1 MKFRKMLLAAMA
13 TFMLP
18 IAAMADTHT
27 SPNGKVKAETTRDA
41 LVVSYKSN
49 AGWQQIYKA
58 YFHGIG
64 GGSAEN
70 VNLKY
75 DMLVGKQLHIDKKAV
90 KATYSLQSGG
100 LLVFMVADDGV
111 AFKKVSR
118 EKVNYNGEEETTI
131 DFSTASNYWIMKW
144 SDGAEGFFPK
154 NQEVKLDD
162 RWSIPALFE
171 FPNDVFALIHEADVQ
186 HDQAACSLYS
196 TSDKGVYRIV
206 TDKNEQFAKSSTW
219 KTVMVGSLA
228 DVVESTLVTDVST
241 PCKLQDTSWIQPG
254 LAAWVYWAYNH
265 GSNDYEIIKKYT
277 DMAVALK
284 LPYVL
289 IDAEWDEMKNGKTV
303 EDAVK
308 YAVDNGIKPMIWYN
322 SSVGWI
328 NGAPG
333 PKFRLNKP
341 EDREKEFA
349 WCEKIGV
356 TGVKIDFFSGE
367 NNMNMAYCI
376 DLLECAAKH
385 HLQVNFHGATVPRGW
400 QRTYPNLVS
409 TEGVYGAEWYN
420 NVPTFTKRAAAHNA
434 TLPFT
439 RNVVGSMDYTPCAF
453 TDSQHPHITTH
464 AHELAL
470 TALYESGIQHLADR
484 PESFLAQP
492 KAVKDYLSNLPTA
505 WDETRLLAGYPA
517 EYVVMARRSGDT
529 WYIACINGTDESKE
543 IAFSTERLKGLGKK
557 ITLFADSGKEK
568 APWAISKPSK
578 MPSAIKCQP
587 RGGFLLV
594 VSK

>member
-18 IAAMADTHT
+18 IVAMADTHT

>member
-27 SPNGKVKAETTRDA
+27 SPNGKVKVETTRDA